1 MPSHMT
7 TTGQAARG
15 LGENDRPPDS
25 PPEISGSG
33 WKAAFKRATKKSKAD
48 RVPMMAGSITYH
60 SFLGLF
66 PALIALI
73 GVMQLIGV
81 STSFV
86 TKLINGLGKALPAG
100 ASSVFATALEAAHKR
115 TSGALGVTI
124 IAIAVSLWS
133 SSSAT
138 AAVETGLDVAYEVPV
153 ERKFLRKRAVA
164 IALLVVLAVF
174 GGVAAA
180 LIVFAAPLGNLIQH
194 HIGLSHSVFIPVW
207 TAVRWVA
214 TVLVLVLLMAIVY
227 RLAPNRPSP
236 SFKWLSVGGVF
247 ATIVWLVA
255 SLALSFYVSSFG
267 SYSKT
272 YGALAGVAVL
282 LLWFYITAY
291 AVLFGGQLNA
301 ELERQAVIEGGSTTV
316 SRRQSG

>member
-1 MPSHMT
+1 MT
-7 TTGQAARG
+7 TAQTTT
-15 LGENDRPPDS
+15 DRRSEAGVQGPRPDS

-33 WKAAFKRATKKSKAD
+33 WKAAFKRASKKSAAD

-73 GVMQLIGV
+73 GVMQLVGV

-86 TKLINGLGKALPAG
+86 TKLINGLGKALPQG

-124 IAIAVSLWS
+124 IAILVSLWS

-138 AAVETGLDVAYEVPV
+138 AALETGLDVAYEVPD
-153 ERKFLRKRAVA
+153 RKFVPKRGVA
-164 IALLVVLAVF
+164 LALLVVLAIF
-174 GGVAAA
+174 GGIAAA
-180 LIVFAAPLGNLIQH
+180 LIVFAAPLGNGIQE
-194 HIGLSHSVFIPVW
+194 HIGISHSIFLPLW
-207 TAVRWVA
+207 TAARWVV
-214 TVLVLVLLMAIVY
+214 TVLVLVVLMAILY
-227 RLAPNRPSP
+227 RVAPNRQSP
-236 SFKWLSVGGVF
+236 PFKWLSVGGMF
-247 ATIVWLVA
+247 ATIVWLAA

-282 LLWFYITAY
+282 LLWFYISSY

-301 ELERQAVIEGGSTTV
+301 ELERQAAMEGGSV
-316 SRRQSG
+316 RK